1 MVTEQQVRLLM
12 SINKGVPLSTAAA
25 KAGMSE
31 PTARKY
37 RRIGKVPGAPKPAR
51 TWRTRKD
58 PYADVW
64 EEAEQL
70 LQIDSGLQAKTVFE
84 ELERRYPGRFSPGQL
99 RTLQRRFRRWRSQHG
114 PEKEVYFQQ
123 HHYPGERCQSDF
135 TDMNSLYVT
144 IGGEPFPHLLY
155 HFVLTYSNWEWVN
168 LAYSETF
175 EALVEGLQG
184 SLWELGA
191 VPLMHRT
198 DNLSAATHKL
208 KESRGRD
215 FNDRYLAVL
224 NHYRLEPSRNN
235 PGRANENGDVESQKY
250 HFKNALDQRLR
261 LRGSRDFTDVSGYMS
276 FVIAIVRDRNSRHK
290 ALLEEE
296 LAVMQ
301 TLPARPLP
309 ACRESFVTVTKWST
323 VRVAKKPYSVPS
335 RLIGERL
342 KVRLFA
348 ATVELYY
355 HDELIGP
362 FQRLRGDEPFRID
375 YRHLVHSLLRKPG
388 AFARSVYQEALYPSL
403 TFRRAYDALVEQQT
417 GRADLEYIRV
427 LHLAATTVEAEVE
440 VALSNLLNAGQT
452 PTFDAVRAQV
462 SPRDNDC
469 PQVDLDKPDLN
480 QYDDLLEQ
488 KEAAA

>member
-1 MVTEQQVRLLM
+1 M
-12 SINKGVPLSTAAA
+12 SLINKGVPLSTAAA

-37 RRIGKVPGAPKPAR
+37 RRTGKVPSEPRPAR
-51 TWRTRKD
+51 TWRTRED

-64 EEAEQL
+64 EEAEKM

-84 ELERRYPGRFSPGQL
+84 ELERRHPGRFRPGQL
-99 RTLQRRFRRWRSQHG
+99 RTLQRRFRRWRAQHG
-114 PEKEVYFQQ
+114 PEKEVYFEQR
-123 HHYPGERCQSDF
+123 HCPGERCQSDF

-144 IGGEPFPHLLY
+144 IDSEPFPHLLY

-175 EALVEGLQG
+175 EALVEGLQA

-198 DNLSAATHKL
+198 DNLSAATHNL

-224 NHYRLEPSRNN
+224 NHYHLEASRNN
-235 PGRANENGDVESQKY
+235 PGRANENGDVESQNY

-261 LRGSRDFTDVSGYMS
+261 LRGSRDFSDVPAYMAL
-276 FVIAIVRDRNSRHK
+276 VIAVVRDRNARHK
-290 ALLEEE
+290 ELLAEE
-296 LAVMQ
+296 LAVMRP
-301 TLPARPLP
+301 LPVRPLP
-309 ACRESFVTVTKWST
+309 ACRESFVTVSKWST

-362 FQRLRGDEPFRID
+362 FQRLRGDEPYRID

-388 AFARSVYQEALYPSL
+388 AFARFVYQEALYPSL
-403 TFRRAYDALVEQQT
+403 TYRRAYDALVEQQT
-417 GRADLEYIRV
+417 GRADLEYIRI
-427 LHLAATTVEAEVE
+427 LHLAATTLEAEVE
-440 VALSNLLNAGQT
+440 AVLSKLLDAGEI
-452 PTFDAVRAQV
+452 PTFDTVRGQV
-462 SPRDNDC
+462 APRENDY
-469 PQVDLDKPDLN
+469 PHVDLDEPDLKA
-480 QYDDLLEQ
+480 YDDLLEH
-488 KEAAA
+488 KEEAA

>member
-1 MVTEQQVRLLM
+1 M
-12 SINKGVPLSTAAA
+12 SLINKGVPLSTAAA

-37 RRIGKVPGAPKPAR
+37 RRSGKMPGAPRPAR

-58 PYADVW
+58 PFADVW

-70 LQIDSGLQAKTVFE
+70 LQIDAGLQAKTVFE
-84 ELERRYPGRFSPGQL
+84 ELERRHPDRFKPGQL
-99 RTLQRRFRRWRSQHG
+99 RTLQRRFRRWRAQHG

-123 HHYPGERCQSDF
+123 RHYPGHRCESDF
-135 TDMNSLYVT
+135 TNMNSLYVT
-144 IGGEPFPHLLY
+144 IDGEPFPHLLY
-155 HFVLTYSNWEWVN
+155 HFVLTYSNWEWLT

-175 EALVEGLQG
+175 EALVEGLQE

-191 VPLMHRT
+191 VPLEHRT
-198 DNLSAATHKL
+198 DNLSAATHNL

-224 NHYRLEPSRNN
+224 NHYHLQPSKNN
-235 PGRANENGDVESQKY
+235 PGRANENGDVESQNY
-250 HFKNALDQRLR
+250 HFKRVLDQRMR
-261 LRGSRDFTDVSGYMS
+261 LRGSRDFAEVSTYMA
-276 FVIAIVRDRNSRHK
+276 FVIGVARDRNAQRK
-290 ALLEEE
+290 TLLEEE
-296 LAVMQ
+296 LAVMR

-309 ACRESFVTVTKWST
+309 ACRETFATVTKWST
-323 VRVAKKPYSVPS
+323 VRIAKKAYSVPS

-362 FQRLRGDEPFRID
+362 FERLRGNEPYRID

-388 AFARSVYQEALYPSL
+388 AFAKYVYQEALYPSL
-403 TFRRAYDALVEQQT
+403 TFRRAYDALCGHRAT
-417 GRADLEYIRV
+417 GADLEYIRI

-440 VALSNLLNAGQT
+440 TALACLLEAGDI
-452 PTFDAVRAQV
+452 PTFDSVRERVA
-462 SPRDNDC
+462 PRDNEC
-469 PQVDLDKPDLN
+469 PEVNLDEPDLKA
-480 QYDDLLEQ
+480 YDDLLEQ
-488 KEAAA
+488 AEVAA